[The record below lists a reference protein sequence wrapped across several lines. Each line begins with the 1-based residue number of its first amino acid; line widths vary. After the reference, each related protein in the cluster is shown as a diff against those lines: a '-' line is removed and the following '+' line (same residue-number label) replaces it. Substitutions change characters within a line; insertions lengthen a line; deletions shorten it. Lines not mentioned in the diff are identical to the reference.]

1 MKAGIITIHN
11 SPSYGASLQSF
22 ALWKY
27 ITLQGVDCETIDLH
41 RPYQK
46 DYVASQKYKPYG
58 TPNKP
63 SLKSKVKGFIK
74 GLFWK
79 EKYFFTDLSK
89 QRFDKFNS
97 VVKYSRTYFGI
108 DDLYQNPPE
117 YDLYITG
124 SDQVWNPFQP
134 YCLEPYFLTFAPKGK
149 LCISYAAS
157 IGISEL
163 PENVKEDFKKWI
175 AHYDSIAVREIS
187 AKRILENIT
196 DKSISIVCDP
206 TFLLTGAQ
214 WREIAV
220 FPETKQKYIL
230 VFSLGK
236 NKQLL
241 DYATKLSQESSLQVL
256 VIGMKNKSDEGKP
269 YKIIDDAGPGEF
281 LGYIANAAMVI
292 TDSFHGTVF
301 SIIMEAE
308 NFFTYISPDSKRGS
322 RITDL
327 LETLDLKDHLLD
339 TSLKTD
345 FSKLCGKKIDHDKT
359 KGLLEKMKEE
369 SVSFLMTQLQQQ

>member
-27 ITLQGVDCETIDLH
+27 ITLQGIDCEIIDLH

-46 DYVASQKYKPYG
+46 DYVPSQKYKPYSIQN
-58 TPNKP
+58 NKP
-63 SLKSKVKGFIK
+63 SLKAKVKGLIRR
-74 GLFWK
+74 LFAV
-79 EKYFFTDLSK
+79 ERHFYTDLSK
-89 QRFDKFNS
+89 QRFDNFNS
-97 VVKYSRTYFGI
+97 VVKYSRPYLGI

-134 YCLEPYFLTFAPKGK
+134 YCLEPYFLTFAQKGK
-149 LCISYAAS
+149 RCISYAAS

-163 PENVKEDFKKWI
+163 PKNVADDFKKWI
-175 AHYDSIAVREIS
+175 EHYDSVAVREQ
-187 AKRILENIT
+187 AAQKILSEIT
-196 DKSISIVCDP
+196 DKKTVRVCDP
-206 TFLLTGAQ
+206 TFLLSGQQ
-214 WREIAV
+214 WREISV
-220 FPETKQKYIL
+220 FPENEQKYIL

-236 NKQLL
+236 SQLLL
-241 DYATKLSQESSLQVL
+241 DYAAKLSRESGFQVL
-256 VIGMKNKSDEGKP
+256 VIGKKDERDNGKP

-281 LGYIANAAMVI
+281 LGYIANAEMMI

-301 SIIMEAE
+301 SIIMEAN
-308 NFFTYISPDSKRGS
+308 NFFTYISPDNKRGS

-327 LETLDLKDHLLD
+327 LDTLNLKEHLLD
-339 TSLKTD
+339 TSLSTSFSELNGRKINREKTSD
-345 FSKLCGKKIDHDKT
+345 LII
-359 KGLLEKMKEE
+359 KMKEE
-369 SVSFLMTQLQQQ
+369 SVRYLSDNLK

>member
-27 ITLQGVDCETIDLH
+27 ITLQGIDCEIIDLH

-46 DYVASQKYKPYG
+46 DYVPSQKYKPYSIQN
-58 TPNKP
+58 NKP
-63 SLKSKVKGFIK
+63 SLKAKVKGLIRR
-74 GLFWK
+74 LFAV
-79 EKYFFTDLSK
+79 ERHFYTDLSK

-97 VVKYSRTYFGI
+97 VVKYSRPYLGI

-149 LCISYAAS
+149 RCISYAAS

-163 PENVKEDFKKWI
+163 PENVKVDFKKWI
-175 AHYDSIAVREIS
+175 AHYDSIAVRELS
-187 AKRILENIT
+187 AKRILDNIT

-220 FPETKQKYIL
+220 YPETKQKYIL

-236 NKQLL
+236 NTQLL
-241 DYATKLSQESSLQVL
+241 DYATKLSQESGLQVL
-256 VIGMKNKSDEGKP
+256 VVGMKNKSDEDKP
-269 YKIIDDAGPGEF
+269 YTIIDDAGPGEF
-281 LGYIANAAMVI
+281 LGYIANATMVI

-308 NFFTYISPDSKRGS
+308 NFFTYISPDNKRGS

-327 LETLDLKDHLLD
+327 LETLDLKDHLLY
-339 TSLKTD
+339 TSLSTSFSNLNSLIINREKTSY
-345 FSKLCGKKIDHDKT
+345 FI
-359 KGLLEKMKEE
+359 EKMKEE
-369 SVSFLMTQLQQQ
+369 SVKYLNENLK